1 MEAMRAGRG
10 GLAFEGDDHPGY
22 GQAAIEMP
30 DPVGTPPDGWCFYYC
45 WCCWLE
51 PSAYLAMA
59 RLPSGHLK
67 RRADQKRMLAAAKD
81 VHEKVLA
88 CMRSAGDEEAVR
100 RLSADPS
107 DLQESDLEH
116 FAAAMGCSVEISADG
131 GFAVYGSP
139 RRVGLRVRRYQSRDG
154 AGHLAWHYD
163 IEGVWQQCG
172 GASASSTGS
181 AAGGAR
187 ISSITGI

>member
-1 MEAMRAGRG
+1 
-10 GLAFEGDDHPGY
+10 
-22 GQAAIEMP
+22 
-30 DPVGTPPDGWCFYYC
+30 
-45 WCCWLE
+45 
-51 PSAYLAMA
+51 MA
-59 RLPSGHLK
+59 RFPSGHLK
-67 RRADQKRMLAAAKD
+67 RRVDQKRMLAAAKD

-88 CMRSAGDEEAVR
+88 CMRAAGEEEAVR
-100 RLSADPS
+100 RLSLDPA

-187 ISSITGI
+187 ISSITGIQV